1 MLNLI
6 FVSQIEGIKDPNYLL
21 TVLTNFQTMDS
32 QLVRIKNIYF
42 PFSVAFETGLS
53 RRKKSLLRPD
63 AML

>member
-21 TVLTNFQTMDS
+21 TVLTNIQS
-32 QLVRIKNIYF
+32 IGQKKNIYF
-42 PFSVAFETGLS
+42 IFSVASETSLS
-53 RRKKSLLRPD
+53 RWKKSLLRPD